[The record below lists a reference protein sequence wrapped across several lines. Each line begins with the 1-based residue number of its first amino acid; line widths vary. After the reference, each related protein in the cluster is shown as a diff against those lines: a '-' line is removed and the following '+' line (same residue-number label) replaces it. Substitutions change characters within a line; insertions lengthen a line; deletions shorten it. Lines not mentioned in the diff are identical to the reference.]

1 MPFLVFSCLFI
12 SLLVLLARASYFCIG
27 GVGIRCNSR
36 DGLRMP
42 MDGLYFYAGLLIS
55 LGVYSFAIVVVK
67 GFCEYGWMK

>member
-12 SLLVLLARASYFCIG
+12 SLLASYFCIG

-36 DGLRMP
+36 GGLRMP

-55 LGVYSFAIVVVK
+55 LGVYSFAIVVVE